1 VIWEVSSPKVLVRKG
16 IFISQ
21 SKIER
26 RVTILQGF
34 LTWINL
40 NKTRNKRKGG
50 HM

>member
-1 VIWEVSSPKVLVRKG
+1 MVLMRKG

-21 SKIER
+21 AKIER

-34 LTWINL
+34 FLAWINL
-40 NKTRNKRKGG
+40 SKTRNKRKGG